1 MTLQRKGLIEVT
13 LSTSVL
19 ATHPSLMMS
28 NTFSPT
34 VAVLA
39 SECGSPSSQLPHSP
53 RSLLP
58 RLAPP
63 QSTLSSSSF
72 WNDSEI
78 IHVNNKTAPAELCAA
93 AVTILLP
100 ALGVLDG
107 GGDED
112 LVTILHTSHLC
123 PKCGVSFLWVRPQSQ
138 YKAASHRPRLQL
150 GLSILCA
157 RPGGADCGVASVL

>member
-1 MTLQRKGLIEVT
+1 
-13 LSTSVL
+13 
-19 ATHPSLMMS
+19 MMS

-39 SECGSPSSQLPHSP
+39 SEWGSPSSQLPHSP

-72 WNDSEI
+72 WKDSEI
-78 IHVNNKTAPAELCAA
+78 IHVSKKTAPAKLCAA

-112 LVTILHTSHLC
+112 LVTVLHTSHLC
-123 PKCGVSFLWVRPQSQ
+123 LCPECGVSFLWVRPQSQ